1 MKLIGKLKEEIDN
14 IDTKEGK
21 RDAIKNAGI
30 LLTDDELEMVSG
42 GYDPIDTH
50 THNKPGHYDPYHTNN
65 SGNGSGN
72 NNGDDSEGSGS

>member
-1 MKLIGKLKEEIDN
+1 MKLIGNLKKTVDK

-21 RDAIKNAGI
+21 RNAIKKAGMM
-30 LLTDDELEMVSG
+30 LSDDELEMVAG
-42 GYDPIDTH
+42 GTGNILRYYI
-50 THNKPGHYDPYHTNN
+50 NN